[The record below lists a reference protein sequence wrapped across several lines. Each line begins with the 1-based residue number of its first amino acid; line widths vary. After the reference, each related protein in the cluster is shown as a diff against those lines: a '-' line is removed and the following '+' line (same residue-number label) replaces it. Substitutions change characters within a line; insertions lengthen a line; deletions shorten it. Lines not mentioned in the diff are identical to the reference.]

1 MFNAIRTAALAATL
15 ATTLAAAS
23 TAFAANGTA
32 EYGSAVAPSNAQRH
46 IVIDANTPWVN
57 VDNGDT
63 VEFRSNGTSFT
74 WHFDTLRNETA
85 FDLSKIAP
93 AGSVDH
99 KVTVYVAANPLY
111 RG

>member
-1 MFNAIRTAALAATL
+1 MFNAFRITAAAALTLAATI
-15 ATTLAAAS
+15 AGANEYGTAVAAANAERHVVI
-23 TAFAANGTA
+23 TA
-32 EYGSAVAPSNAQRH
+32 S
-46 IVIDANTPWVN
+46 TPWVN
-57 VDNGDT
+57 VNNGDT
-63 VEFRSNGTSFT
+63 VEFQSNGSTFT
-74 WHFDTLRNETA
+74 WHFDTLRDEAA

>member
-1 MFNAIRTAALAATL
+1 MFNAIRIASLTAALTATL
-15 ATTLAAAS
+15 AAP

-46 IVIDANTPWVN
+46 VVINANTPWVN

-63 VEFRSNGTSFT
+63 VEFQSNGTSFT
-74 WHFDTLRNETA
+74 WHFDTLHDETA

-99 KVTVYVAANPLY
+99 KVTVYVASNPLY

>member
-1 MFNAIRTAALAATL
+1 MFNAIRIASLTAALTATL
-15 ATTLAAAS
+15 AAS

-46 IVIDANTPWVN
+46 IVINASTPWVN

-63 VEFRSNGTSFT
+63 VEFQSNGTSFT
-74 WHFDTLRNETA
+74 WHFDTLRDETA

-99 KVTVYVAANPLY
+99 KVTVYVASNPLY

>member
-1 MFNAIRTAALAATL
+1 MFNAFRITAAAVLTL
-15 ATTLAAAS
+15 AT
-23 TAFAANGTA
+23 AFATTVAGAN
-32 EYGSAVAPSNAQRH
+32 EYGSAVAPANAERH
-46 IVIDANTPWVN
+46 VVITASTPWVN
-57 VDNGDT
+57 VNNGDT
-63 VEFRSNGTSFT
+63 VEFQSNGASFT
-74 WHFDTLRNETA
+74 WHFDTLHDEAA